1 VENGAERAI
10 LQKFEKAFQWLP
22 AISALCNVAS
32 KQSTGG
38 SMAEITRSAESRD
51 VRRPELD
58 RRWSA
63 EIEFMVL
70 DIVAK
75 TGSPK
80 MAAEHI
86 GISVAT
92 IHDHRR
98 RDAEFG
104 AKYGAAMDTAFH
116 QVLSKAFERSMA
128 DVEPSDRLIE
138 VLLKF
143 RWPERLNGFLAFTAE
158 GGSSATAPAGL
169 DPRIIARM
177 EPNDRVA
184 LIALLGR
191 YLTVETEANVD
202 GEIIPIN

>member
-1 VENGAERAI
+1 MSDRSM
-10 LQKFEKAFQWLP
+10 EKR
-22 AISALCNVAS
+22 
-32 KQSTGG
+32 
-38 SMAEITRSAESRD
+38 E
-51 VRRPELD
+51 VRRPERD
-58 RRWSA
+58 RRWSPA
-63 EIEFMVL
+63 IEDRVL

-80 MAAEHI
+80 MASQAV

-98 RDAEFG
+98 RDADFG
-104 AKYGAAMDTAFH
+104 TRYGAAMDTAFH
-116 QVLSKAFERSMA
+116 QVLSKAFERSMD

-158 GGSSATAPAGL
+158 GGSAAAAPAGL

-177 EPNDRVA
+177 EPADRVA
-184 LIALLGR
+184 LIDLLGR
-191 YLTVETEANVD
+191 YLAVETEVKENGALVTVN
-202 GEIIPIN
+202 

>member
-1 VENGAERAI
+1 MSEIAR
-10 LQKFEKAFQWLP
+10 
-22 AISALCNVAS
+22 
-32 KQSTGG
+32 G
-38 SMAEITRSAESRD
+38 SESRE

-58 RRWSA
+58 RRWSPA
-63 EIEFMVL
+63 IEEQVL
-70 DIVAK
+70 DIVAR

-80 MAAEHI
+80 MAAERI

-104 AKYGAAMDTAFH
+104 SRYGAAMDTAFH

-158 GGSSATAPAGL
+158 GGSAASAPAGL
-169 DPRIIARM
+169 DPRVIARM
-177 EPNDRVA
+177 EPADRVA
-184 LIALLGR
+184 LIDLLGR
-191 YLTVETEANVD
+191 YLAVETEVKANA
-202 GEIIPIN
+202 EIIPVN